1 MNIIFN
7 YEKSGS
13 FVSAKGVRRVVN
25 RKKYDTDTA
34 DCLWKEEYEHKW
46 KVGTD
51 VLGEDY
57 FDHTH
62 CGVALFRKKNGE
74 YFEYDVEWHKDD
86 YERFYYPTVTIKP
99 LTEEE
104 AKDLTEKYAPDDY
117 IDIFGDVDE

>member
-1 MNIIFN
+1 MDIIFD
-7 YEKSGS
+7 YERSNS
-13 FVSAKGVRRVVN
+13 FVSANGVRRVIN

-34 DCLWKEEYEHKW
+34 DCLWKKEYDREW
-46 KVGTD
+46 KDGW
-51 VLGEDY
+51 GY
-57 FDHTH
+57 TH
-62 CGVALFRKKNGE
+62 CGVALFQKKNGE